1 MTYSIKE
8 WYKFIRNRV
17 GFLDVYDI
25 GILKITMLS
34 IGIIFG
40 SFFSKTLKKF
50 AVIFGTLAALGS
62 AFLIIKVFLKDNV
75 LWRR

>member
-1 MTYSIKE
+1 MNYSIKE
-8 WYKFIRNRV
+8 WYNFIRNRV

-34 IGIIFG
+34 VGIVFG
-40 SFFSKTLKKF
+40 SVFSKTLKKF
-50 AVIFGTLAALGS
+50 AVIFSALAALGS

-75 LWRR
+75 L

>member
-1 MTYSIKE
+1 MTYSLKE
-8 WYKFIRNRV
+8 WYKFIRNKV

-25 GILKITMLS
+25 AILKITMLS

-50 AVIFGTLAALGS
+50 AVIFGALAALGS
-62 AFLIIKVFLKDNV
+62 AFLVIKVFLKDNV
-75 LWRR
+75 L

>member
-1 MTYSIKE
+1 MTYSLKD
-8 WYKFIRNRV
+8 WYKFIRNKV

-25 GILKITMLS
+25 GILKVTMLS

-50 AVIFGTLAALGS
+50 AVIFGALAALGS
-62 AFLIIKVFLKDNV
+62 AFLIIKVFFKDNV
-75 LWRR
+75 L

>member
-8 WYKFIRNRV
+8 WYNFIRNRV

-34 IGIIFG
+34 VGIVFG
-40 SFFSKTLKKF
+40 SLFSKTLKKF
-50 AVIFGTLAALGS
+50 AVIFSALAALGS

-75 LWRR
+75 L

>member
-1 MTYSIKE
+1 MTYSLKE

-34 IGIIFG
+34 IGIVFG
-40 SFFSKTLKKF
+40 SLFSKTLKKF
-50 AVIFGTLAALGS
+50 AVIFGALAALGS
-62 AFLIIKVFLKDNV
+62 AFLVIKVFLKDNV
-75 LWRR
+75 L